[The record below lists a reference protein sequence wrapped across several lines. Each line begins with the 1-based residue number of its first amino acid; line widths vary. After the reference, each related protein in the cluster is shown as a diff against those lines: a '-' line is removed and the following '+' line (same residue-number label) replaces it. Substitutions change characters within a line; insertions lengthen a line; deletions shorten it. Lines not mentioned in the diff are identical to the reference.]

1 MTRFLLLIAAAA
13 AALRADSLEEIL
25 KRMDTSAKT
34 FQSFSAKLK
43 QLEYTD
49 VLHDSSESNGEI
61 RVKRGKSGKSGMTA
75 LVIFNSPDAKMMHF
89 AGKSAEIFY
98 PKTKIEEIY
107 DVGKYQGAIDR
118 WIALGFGTSGAEL
131 RRDYEIKYGG
141 PQTVGSARATLL
153 ELTPKSDE
161 VKKLA
166 TRVDLWIEN
175 GKSYPLQFKA
185 LKPGSKDYL
194 MFVYSD
200 VKINP
205 SLSNSDFEMK
215 VPADVRKIHP
225 SK

>member
-1 MTRFLLLIAAAA
+1 
-13 AALRADSLEEIL
+13 
-25 KRMDTSAKT
+25 MDASAKT
-34 FQSFSAKLK
+34 FQSFTAKLK
-43 QLEYTD
+43 QIDYTD
-49 VLHDSSESNGEI
+49 VLHESSESNGEI
-61 RVKRGKSGKSGMTA
+61 RVKRNKNGMIA
-75 LVIFNSPDAKMMHF
+75 LVSFSDPAPKTMHF
-89 AGKSAEIFY
+89 AGKTAEIYY

-131 RRDYEIKYGG
+131 RRDYDIRYVG
-141 PQTVGSARATLL
+141 PQTVGSATATLL

-166 TRVDLWIEN
+166 TQVDLWIKN
-175 GKSYPLQFKA
+175 GESYPLQFKA

-205 SLSNSDFEMK
+205 ALSNSDFELK
-215 VPADVRKIHP
+215 VPADVRKIRP
-225 SK
+225 AK

>member
-1 MTRFLLLIAAAA
+1 VNRFVLLFAAA

-25 KRMDTSAKT
+25 KRMDASART
-34 FQSFSAKLK
+34 FQSFTAKLK
-43 QLEYTD
+43 QVDYTD
-49 VLHDSSESNGEI
+49 VLHESSESNGEI
-61 RVKRGKSGKSGMTA
+61 RVKRTKSGIVA
-75 LVIFNSPDAKMMHF
+75 VVIFNAPDAKMMHF

-141 PQTVGSARATLL
+141 PQTVGSTATTLL
-153 ELTPKSDE
+153 QLTPKSDE

-166 TRVDLWIEN
+166 AQVDLWIEN
-175 GKSYPLQFKA
+175 GKSYPLQVKA
-185 LKPGSKDYL
+185 LKPASKDYL
-194 MFVYSD
+194 MFIYSD

-205 SLSNSDFEMK
+205 AVSNSDFELK
-215 VPADVRKIHP
+215 LPADVRKIHP